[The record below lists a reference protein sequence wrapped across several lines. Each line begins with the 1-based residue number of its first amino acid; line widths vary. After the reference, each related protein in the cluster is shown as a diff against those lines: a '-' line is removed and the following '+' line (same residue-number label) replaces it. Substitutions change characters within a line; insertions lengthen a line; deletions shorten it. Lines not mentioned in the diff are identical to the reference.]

1 MDEDSS
7 ADVHFRNGIGASEV
21 LAAWPPNP
29 VGVASAALRDGSR
42 AVRCEAESEARRE
55 EQDRK
60 HRMRTQQLARRHADR
75 QAEREGGMAAAHYMN
90 PRERRRHV
98 LGARLARAN
107 GRRADYID
115 RFVARRVDLYASEE
129 DDDYDE
135 AVVAAKAAEEER
147 AASIVER
154 AIAQAAE
161 QKAAADAQRAEAE
174 AREQAAAAA
183 EAAAAVAVE
192 AKERRRLRELYH
204 SRVPSEER
212 GQLKE
217 GAELLL
223 DRTVPSP
230 YDEHGDEDA

>member
-1 MDEDSS
+1 
-7 ADVHFRNGIGASEV
+7 
-21 LAAWPPNP
+21 
-29 VGVASAALRDGSR
+29 
-42 AVRCEAESEARRE
+42 
-55 EQDRK
+55 
-60 HRMRTQQLARRHADR
+60 
-75 QAEREGGMAAAHYMN
+75 MAAAHYMN

-183 EAAAAVAVE
+183 EAAAAEAVE